1 MRATYHVVC
10 DKLGGSIVKIGVCI
24 AALAAAASN
33 IAGSAPVPVS
43 PGAAAVLA
51 AEQHEADL
59 RVIAA
64 RCGTPAFEHSFYKQS
79 RAAVSAGLVVK
90 NRDPVEVEKAITSLR
105 RSPVVL
111 VASTADCADQLRQL
125 ADLQKERSLLMKSS
139 RRSAAK

>member
-1 MRATYHVVC
+1 MKAR
-10 DKLGGSIVKIGVCI
+10 ICI

-33 IAGSAPVPVS
+33 IVGSAPAQVS
-43 PGAAAVLA
+43 ASAASILS

-64 RCGTPAFEHSFYKQS
+64 RCGTPAFEHSFFRQS
-79 RAAVSAGLVVK
+79 KAAVSAGLVVK

-111 VASTADCADQLRQL
+111 VAGPADCADQLKQL
-125 ADLQKERSLLMKSS
+125 AELQRQRSLVLKSPRKS
-139 RRSAAK
+139 GAR

>member
-1 MRATYHVVC
+1 MKVR
-10 DKLGGSIVKIGVCI
+10 ICI
-24 AALAAAASN
+24 AAIAAAASN
-33 IAGSAPVPVS
+33 IAGSVPVS
-43 PGAAAVLA
+43 SGAAAVLA

-90 NRDPVEVEKAITSLR
+90 NRDPVEVEKAVTSLR

-111 VASTADCADQLRQL
+111 VATTADCADQLKQL